1 MTRKDA
7 TLFVL
12 LSAIWGSSFMFI
24 KLGLLGGFGPL
35 TLVSLRLL
43 FGAGVTWLL
52 AMRQGQHLPRSL
64 SLLIGIAFMGL
75 INNALPFTLI
85 TWSEQYIDSSMAAIL
100 NSTVPLFAVVFSHF
114 ALKDE
119 SFTLRRAVGVVV
131 GFLGVLVLFAPDLFL
146 GVGGNHLI
154 AQMAVICAS
163 AGYAVGSVF
172 ARKYLNGVAP
182 AVLTATQLSFAFLW
196 IVVPALWLERPW
208 TLEPAAMAWFAA
220 LWLGILGSGLA
231 YLIFFVLLRS
241 IGATPT
247 TMVTY
252 VVPLFAVFFGIV
264 FLQEQLRWEQLVA
277 LLLIIA
283 GVWLAN
289 RGGAGGKNQKLE
301 VSVVSD

>member
-35 TLVSLRLL
+35 TLVALRLF
-43 FGAGVTWLL
+43 FGAGVMWLL
-52 AMRQGQHLPRSL
+52 AFRQGQHLPRSL
-64 SLLIGIAFMGL
+64 SVLMGIAFMGL
-75 INNALPFTLI
+75 INNAMPFTLI
-85 TWSEQYIDSSMAAIL
+85 TWSEQYIDSGMAAIL

-114 ALKDE
+114 ALADE
-119 SFTLRRAVGVVV
+119 SFTARRSMGVLV
-131 GFLGVLVLFAPDLFL
+131 GFLGVLVLFAPDLLL
-146 GVGGNHLI
+146 GVGGNHLL
-154 AQMAVICAS
+154 AQLAVILAS

-182 AVLTATQLSFAFLW
+182 AVLTATQLGFAFLW
-196 IVVPALWLERPW
+196 VVGPTLWFEQPW
-208 TLEPAAMAWFAA
+208 TAEPEVMAWVAA
-220 LWLGILGSGLA
+220 LWLGVLGSGLA
-231 YLIFFVLLRS
+231 YLVFFVLLRS

-252 VVPLFAVFFGIV
+252 VIPLFAVFFGIV
-264 FLQEQLRWEQLVA
+264 FLQERLRWEQLVA

-283 GVWLAN
+283 GVWLVN
-289 RGGAGGKNQKLE
+289 RGNAE
-301 VSVVSD
+301 V